1 MAVIALTSASG
12 SPGVTTTAL
21 GLALSRSRP
30 TLLVDADPTGG
41 SAYLAGYLRGQVTP
55 PDALID
61 LYMAFTQGR
70 LREVLPQVLVPIP
83 DSKVSL
89 IPGMRS
95 HVQAAALK
103 PLWDPLL
110 SALKALAGTGQDVIV
125 DLGRLGLTGSASQI
139 ARGADL
145 TLLVVRSDLVALAGA
160 RSWASTIASEAEE
173 VGAGST
179 TGLLVV
185 GPGRPYAAKEIP
197 QVLGLPLIASV
208 EWDPKAAAAF
218 SAGQQVRK
226 LGQSGLVR
234 SLQRADTSIAAAI
247 AQGRAELVVTETEG
261 GV

>member
-30 TLLVDADPTGG
+30 TLVLDADPTGG
-41 SAYLAGYLRGQVTP
+41 SAYLAGYLRGQVAP

-61 LYMAFTQGR
+61 LYMASTTGR
-70 LREVLPQVLVPIP
+70 LRDVLPQVLVPIP

-95 HVQAAALK
+95 HVQAEALS

-110 SALKALAGTGQDVIV
+110 AALKGLSGTGQDVIV
-125 DLGRLGLTGSASQI
+125 DLGRVGLTGWARQI

-160 RSWASTIASEAEE
+160 RSWASTLASEAAEI
-173 VGAGST
+173 GAGST

-185 GPGRPYAAKEIP
+185 GPGNPYSAKEIP
-197 QVLGLPLIASV
+197 GVLGLPLIASV
-208 EWDPKAAAAF
+208 DWDPKAAAVF
-218 SAGQQVRK
+218 SAGKQIRK

-234 SLQRADTSIAAAI
+234 SLQRADAAI
-247 AQGRAELVVTETEG
+247 TAVIERGKSELIVTDGRGEA
-261 GV
+261 